1 MIAQASCMKAVL
13 RLQQYKG
20 DPKKPS
26 VLIQL
31 KRQRLNLRKPWQ
43 LEFVEQ
49 RTTERRCREICREV
63 PVGLAYICTCMWG
76 NYPKPGKIYKERVN
90 RAIPR
95 YHTGLGIFYVLIR
108 VEKHNLTHGVTEKS
122 PQIGID
128 SVRRPKLAPQKML
141 FWTHNNSA

>member
-26 VLIQL
+26 VLTQL

-49 RTTERRCREICREV
+49 RTRERRCKEICREV
-63 PVGLAYICTCMWG
+63 PMGMAYICTCMWG

-90 RAIPR
+90 SNSQISHWVGNILCPHQSGKTQPNTWGHWEESSNR
-95 YHTGLGIFYVLIR
+95 YWLSKKT
-108 VEKHNLTHGVTEKS
+108 
-122 PQIGID
+122 
-128 SVRRPKLAPQKML
+128 
-141 FWTHNNSA
+141 